1 MNAAGSKV
9 EARPWGGFR
18 AALFAVGTV
27 IAVTALRET
36 LCLVWSSNGAGEV
49 DPVFGTGGQV
59 GGRPLR
65 LIDGANDDE
74 KDEAA
79 D

>member
-1 MNAAGSKV
+1 M
-9 EARPWGGFR
+9 
-18 AALFAVGTV
+18 
-27 IAVTALRET
+27 IAVTAIRET

-74 KDEAA
+74 EDAAA